1 MHTTLPQTPV
11 ISAQEL
17 GEFGPVRIV
26 CAAQCADAPQG
37 LTMGPIDDWISSA
50 KENRI
55 GFDDLAFWKGEC
67 VKLGLGPDAV
77 TVVADDGGMLVRAT

>member
-1 MHTTLPQTPV
+1 
-11 ISAQEL
+11 
-17 GEFGPVRIV
+17 
-26 CAAQCADAPQG
+26 
-37 LTMGPIDDWISSA
+37 MGPIDDWISSA